1 MARRR
6 SRTLDPAEQDLWQ
19 KVARTASPM
28 HSFKRALSEASAP
41 AAPEPLRPPPAA
53 PQPLAPFRIGS
64 RVARAPVA
72 TVNDLSDTPV
82 QMDRK
87 AYDRLRRGKLTPDAR
102 IDLHGMT
109 LPQAHPALIGF
120 IMRCHARGDRLV
132 LVITGK
138 GRTAPGDGPIPRR
151 QGALKLDV
159 PHWLRSAPLAPLV
172 LELREAHRRHGGEGA
187 LYVYLR
193 RPGRNG

>member
-28 HSFKRALSEASAP
+28 HSFQRALSEASAP

-64 RVARAPVA
+64 KAARAPVVA
-72 TVNDLSDTPV
+72 VADPSV

-109 LPQAHPALIGF
+109 LSQAHPALIGF

>member
-1 MARRR
+1 MARHR

-19 KVARTASPM
+19 KVARTASPL
-28 HSFKRALSEASAP
+28 HTFRQSL
-41 AAPEPLRPPPAA
+41 AAPVVPDTPKPIAPPPVAQRLTPFQIGAKSVTSPAVIAA
-53 PQPLAPFRIGS
+53 PPA
-64 RVARAPVA
+64 
-72 TVNDLSDTPV
+72 PV

-87 AYDRLRRGKLTPDAR
+87 AYDRLRRGKLTPDAK

-109 LPQAHPALIGF
+109 LSQAHPALIGF
-120 IMRCHARGDRLV
+120 IMQCHARGDRLV

-151 QGALKLDV
+151 QGALKQDV
-159 PHWLRSAPLAPLV
+159 PHWLRSMPLRPLV

-193 RPGRNG
+193 RPGRTA

>member
-1 MARRR
+1 MVRHR

-19 KVARTASPM
+19 RVARTANPLHAFQQSLAAPPVPEVA
-28 HSFKRALSEASAP
+28 KPIVPPASA
-41 AAPEPLRPPPAA
+41 R
-53 PQPLAPFRIGS
+53 LAPFQIGGKS
-64 RVARAPVA
+64 ATAPAVVAGVPA
-72 TVNDLSDTPV
+72 PV

-87 AYDRLRRGKLTPDAR
+87 AFDRLRCGKLTPDAR

-109 LPQAHPALIGF
+109 LSQAHPALIGF
-120 IMRCHARGDRLV
+120 VMQSHARGDRLV

-138 GRTAPGDGPIPRR
+138 GRTAPNDGPIPRR
-151 QGALKLDV
+151 QGALKQDV
-159 PHWLRSAPLAPLV
+159 PLWLRSMPLAPLV

-193 RPGRNG
+193 RPGRTG